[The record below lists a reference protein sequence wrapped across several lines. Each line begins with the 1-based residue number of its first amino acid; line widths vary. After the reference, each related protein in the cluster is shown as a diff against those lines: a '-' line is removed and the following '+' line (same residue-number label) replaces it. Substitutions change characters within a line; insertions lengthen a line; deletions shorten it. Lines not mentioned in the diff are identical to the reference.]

1 MFGRVNTKTYRTIVQ
16 YVTTDMIE
24 FIRRVFLGI
33 FLVFFITALGLFWL
47 ISPLF
52 IWGKKKKQVKEK
64 KSKTTFDDVFRTIH
78 QN

>member
-1 MFGRVNTKTYRTIVQ
+1 
-16 YVTTDMIE
+16 MIE
-24 FIRRVFLGI
+24 FIRRVFIGI

-52 IWGKKKKQVKEK
+52 IWRKKDKKPIKEK
-64 KSKTTFDDVFRTIH
+64 KSKTTFNDIFRTIH